1 MLSKKTMISKLYDAV
16 QEGLYSWEHIA
27 VSALKYMSEQEI
39 EDMLEFN
46 EIDIEEGL
54 IDEY

>member
-1 MLSKKTMISKLYDAV
+1 MISKLYDAV